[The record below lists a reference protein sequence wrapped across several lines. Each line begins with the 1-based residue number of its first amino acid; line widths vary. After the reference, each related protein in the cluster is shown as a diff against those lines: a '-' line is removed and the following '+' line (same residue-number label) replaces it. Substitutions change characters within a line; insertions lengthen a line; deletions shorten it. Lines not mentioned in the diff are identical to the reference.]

1 MWTRKKFESQL
12 SKQDEGLYLQNKVN
26 CEETMKM
33 IELMYGPFSDDEID
47 FYINK
52 LSKDG
57 TFTINSFQEDLVFN
71 LFYKYFGDTISI
83 KAINQRDYIKL
94 IIAAKKLLEL
104 NGLII
109 MPYIISSKVKRLIT
123 RKSVNKKELSKL
135 QSSPFYQLVL
145 DKYKNPNIENQILST
160 IAGILSSEFEIID
173 FYDDELDSRLVETN
187 IDLLLEEVLMYVLL
201 I

>member
-1 MWTRKKFESQL
+1 MWIQKKFESQL

-145 DKYKNPNIENQILST
+145 DKYKNPKIENQILSM

>member
-1 MWTRKKFESQL
+1 MNNKKFESQL
-12 SKQDEGLYLQNKVN
+12 VKQDEGLYLQNKVN

-33 IELMYGPFSDDEID
+33 IELAFGPFSEDEIN

-71 LFYKYFGDTISI
+71 LYYKYFGDTVSI
-83 KAINQRDYIKL
+83 KAINQKDYIKL
-94 IIAAKKLLEL
+94 IIAAKKLLES

-109 MPYIISSKVKRLIT
+109 MPYILSSKVKRLIT

-135 QSSPFYQLVL
+135 QSSPFYKLVL
-145 DKYKNPNIENQILST
+145 DKYKNPKIENQILSM

-173 FYDDELDSRLVETN
+173 FYDDELDGKTIETN
-187 IDLLLEEVLMYVLL
+187 IDLLLEEVLMYILL

>member
-1 MWTRKKFESQL
+1 MWTQKKFESQL

-71 LFYKYFGDTISI
+71 LFYKYFGE
-83 KAINQRDYIKL
+83 K
-94 IIAAKKLLEL
+94 
-104 NGLII
+104 
-109 MPYIISSKVKRLIT
+109 
-123 RKSVNKKELSKL
+123 
-135 QSSPFYQLVL
+135 
-145 DKYKNPNIENQILST
+145 
-160 IAGILSSEFEIID
+160 
-173 FYDDELDSRLVETN
+173 
-187 IDLLLEEVLMYVLL
+187 
-201 I
+201 

>member
-1 MWTRKKFESQL
+1 MWTQKKFESQL

-145 DKYKNPNIENQILST
+145 DKYKNPKIENQILSM

-173 FYDDELDSRLVETN
+173 FYDDELDGRLVETN

>member
-1 MWTRKKFESQL
+1 
-12 SKQDEGLYLQNKVN
+12 
-26 CEETMKM
+26 
-33 IELMYGPFSDDEID
+33 
-47 FYINK
+47 
-52 LSKDG
+52 
-57 TFTINSFQEDLVFN
+57 
-71 LFYKYFGDTISI
+71 
-83 KAINQRDYIKL
+83 
-94 IIAAKKLLEL
+94 
-104 NGLII
+104 

-145 DKYKNPNIENQILST
+145 DKYKNPKIENQILSM

-173 FYDDELDSRLVETN
+173 FYDDELDGRLVETN

>member
-1 MWTRKKFESQL
+1 MWTWKKFESQL

-145 DKYKNPNIENQILST
+145 DKYKNPKIENQILSM